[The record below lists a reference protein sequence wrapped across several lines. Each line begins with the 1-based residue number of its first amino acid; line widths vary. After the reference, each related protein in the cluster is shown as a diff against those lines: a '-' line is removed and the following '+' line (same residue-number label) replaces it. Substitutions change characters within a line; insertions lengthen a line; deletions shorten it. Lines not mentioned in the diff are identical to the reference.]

1 MKKCNGKLLETVA
14 WSVAGV
20 VLCSALVYYNFV
32 DKPTVVEE
40 SLIGKACPEV
50 SVEYIALEG
59 GVYEMSEQKFTL
71 SENKGKI
78 TILNFWD
85 TWCVPCVKELPEF
98 NEFKVAYSE
107 VDIIAIV
114 PKRPDVITWMNGKGY
129 QTFTPDVLWTDFS
142 ISFAMYDAEQ
152 EDLYAKLG
160 GKGALPMTVV
170 VDRNGVVIYQTEGSM
185 HYEDLQEVVLPL
197 LENADEA
204 TDVHRRNNRA
214 K

>member
-1 MKKCNGKLLETVA
+1 MNKTRKMVGVGLAAV
-14 WSVAGV
+14 VMAG
-20 VLCSALVYYNFV
+20 ALVYYNFI
-32 DKPTVVEE
+32 DKAPTQSTENFVVETYANTNGTFVLDGSKVTLE
-40 SLIGKACPEV
+40 DQEGKVCV
-50 SVEYIALEG
+50 
-59 GVYEMSEQKFTL
+59 
-71 SENKGKI
+71 
-78 TILNFWD
+78 LNFWE
-85 TWCVPCVKELPEF
+85 TWCQACVEELPEF

-170 VDRNGVVIYQTEGSM
+170 VDKNGVVIYQTEGSM
-185 HYEDLQEVVLPL
+185 HYEDLQEIIMPL
-197 LENADEA
+197 LENTEQ
-204 TDVHRRNNRA
+204 TD
-214 K
+214 KDTLQE